1 MIKYRMEENMSLSPK
16 EIRHL
21 LHQTPELM
29 FEEFNTTKI
38 LLDNIEKFGSV
49 KIHRPLE
56 TGLVAEYT
64 VNNGD
69 YLLFRAD
76 IDALPVK
83 EETGVVFSSKNNNM
97 HACGHDVHTSILYG
111 FLKFVIENKID
122 KNILFLFQ
130 PGEEAGGG
138 AKRIIDSGILDNY
151 NITQAFALHVTD
163 EYPEGTIA
171 STAGV
176 LFASA
181 FEIDIE
187 IFGKSA
193 HVAFPENGIHSFNAL
208 RILLD
213 KIDKILKT
221 AEEKIIFGYGKIVS
235 GTIRNIIPAYTRAE
249 CTIRTLNSDKSIQ
262 FFEKIKTI
270 LEEIKREMGIDYLII
285 EGSLYSEVV
294 VDKLLF
300 DKYEKILSG
309 YYNFIDC
316 GYKMTGEDFGFF
328 SKKYP
333 SFMFWLGTSNGEKY
347 GLHTPK
353 YFPQDSA
360 IDIGIE
366 IFRKLLEK

>member
-1 MIKYRMEENMSLSPK
+1 MLLSPK

-29 FEEFNTTKI
+29 FEEYNTTKI
-38 LLDNIEKFGSV
+38 LIENIEKFREI
-49 KIHRPLE
+49 KIHRPLD

-83 EETGVVFSSKNNNM
+83 EETGVEFSSKNNNM
-97 HACGHDVHTSILYG
+97 HACGHDVHSSILYG
-111 FLKFVIENKID
+111 FMKYVIENKIN

-138 AKRIIDSGILDNY
+138 AKRVIDSCILDKF
-151 NITQAFALHVTD
+151 NISRAFALHVTD

-213 KIDKILKT
+213 GIDKELKKT
-221 AEEKIIFGYGKIVS
+221 DERIIFGYGKIVS
-235 GTIRNIIPAYTRAE
+235 GTIRNIIPAYTRSE
-249 CTIRTLNSDKSIQ
+249 CTIRTLDSDKSIQ
-262 FFEKIKTI
+262 FFEKIRLI
-270 LEEIKREMGIDYLII
+270 LEEIKREMGIEYSIT
-285 EGSLYSEVV
+285 EGALYSEVI
-294 VDKLLF
+294 VDETLF
-300 DKYEKILSG
+300 NEYKEILSDN
-309 YYNFIDC
+309 YKFIDC

-333 SFMFWLGTSNGEKY
+333 SFMFWLGTSRGEKY

-353 YFPQDSA
+353 FFPQDSA
-360 IDIGIE
+360 IDVGIE
-366 IFRKLLEK
+366 IFKKILDK